1 MRTELEKRK
10 VETGGMSDEGLNGT
24 RRPRYEILDGLRGVA
39 ALMVVVFHISEAFS
53 YDPVYKHINHGFL
66 AVDFFFVLSG
76 FVTGY
81 AYEQRMKTGEMSFLL
96 FLKSRLVRLQ
106 PMVLFGLLLG
116 SMLFWLQ
123 ASDYYPRIATTTVAT
138 VALYVVLNFLMIP
151 QTPEQNIR
159 GNEELFSLNIPQ
171 WSLIYE
177 YIANLLFGLLVW
189 RMGKKGLFV
198 LVTVFAVMLA
208 DCSLSLNLFGVLNVH
223 DYPLSLNAGFTWD
236 AEHFYTGMAR
246 VGYSFFAGLL
256 LFRYG
261 HLFSV
266 KGAFTGCSIIIV
278 AVICVENVGG
288 YEMPLLDGAYNLIC
302 TLAVFPL
309 LVSVGAGSTVR
320 GKRAVPLCRF
330 LGRISYPLYLVH
342 YPLVYVFFSWIYE
355 HREMGIAVVAA
366 TALSVFVL
374 SVALAWA
381 ATVLYDEPVRK
392 WLKRRLC

>member
-1 MRTELEKRK
+1 MTEHK
-10 VETGGMSDEGLNGT
+10 TGGT
-24 RRPRYEILDGLRGVA
+24 VRPRYDILDGLRGVA
-39 ALMVVVFHISEAFS
+39 AMMVVIFHISEAFS

-81 AYEQRMKTGEMSFLL
+81 AYEHRMKSGDMSFLS
-96 FLKSRLVRLQ
+96 FLKSRLIRLQ
-106 PMVLFGLLLG
+106 PMVLFGLILG
-116 SMLFWLQ
+116 AMLFWLQ

-138 VALYVVLNFLMIP
+138 VALYVLLNFLMIP

-189 RMGKKGLFV
+189 RTGKKGLLL
-198 LVTVFAVMLA
+198 LVAAFGIMLA
-208 DCSLSLNLFGVLNVH
+208 DCSLSLNLFGLLNAH

-236 AEHFYTGMAR
+236 AEHFYTAMAR

-256 LFRYG
+256 IFRIG
-261 HLFSV
+261 RLIRV
-266 KGAFTGCSIIIV
+266 KGAFTLCSALIILI
-278 AVICVENVGG
+278 ICIENVGG
-288 YEMPLLDGAYNLIC
+288 YEMPLLDGIYNLVC
-302 TLAVFPL
+302 TLLVFPL
-309 LVSVGAGSTVR
+309 VVSMGAGSSIR
-320 GKRAVPLCRF
+320 GKMATPICRF

-342 YPLVYVFFSWIYE
+342 YPLVYLFFSWIDS
-355 HREMGIAVVAA
+355 HKDISTGAIAA
-366 TALSVFVL
+366 TSVSVFLL
-374 SVALAWA
+374 SIALAWA

-392 WLKRRLC
+392 WLKRKLG